1 MQKKEIDKTFINRVN
16 NFKDYV
22 EMCGDIEGNEM
33 VQIYLYDY
41 IAFAISEQNLSNP
54 NHQYYRIF
62 EFLVKKLK
70 NDYLHI
76 SVSDL
81 MKIYAFTISNGLP
94 KELEDLLWETY
105 MLNEAKRKNKY
116 QIDYKYYRN
125 KNEYEMLIEFSKGIT
140 NEINTNLNR
149 LKQYSEMLSKIHD
162 NARINSYNNSNYDE
176 SLLENENVFDNK
188 PVKKSGR

>member
-1 MQKKEIDKTFINRVN
+1 
-16 NFKDYV
+16 
-22 EMCGDIEGNEM
+22 MCSDIEGNEM

-94 KELEDLLWETY
+94 KELKDLLWETY
-105 MLNEAKRKNKY
+105 WLNEAKRKNKY
-116 QIDYKYYRN
+116 QIDYKYYSN
-125 KNEYEMLIEFSKGIT
+125 KNEHNMLIEFSKVIT
-140 NEINTNLNR
+140 NLINDNLSR
-149 LKQYSEMLSKIHD
+149 LKKYSEMLSKIHD